1 MKSTSQTA
9 ILLGALVAVVFV
21 VTFLSQWVS
30 SGDKGNGGGK
40 TKVATTANGNAKKL
54 EFPQNAAND
63 SFLVEMSPETGSYDF
78 WFKNPNDAPIE
89 VALESRSCKCAS
101 VKLTTLTSEEEQE
114 FRNAP
119 RYAAAQVLAAAA
131 NPLAGIGTTYVVAQ
145 RHGFCFPG
153 ERWQTLGDADPDKA
167 LPLPVVPPHG
177 TGFVRVGWDGKV
189 HGNQRLKAAIFMNAK
204 GDDARANAILEV
216 AVQFTPALTV
226 SPASVDLNT
235 PIREGKSASG
245 SFYCWSFTRAGFHL
259 DPRAKDNDPCFECET
274 IAIDPEDV
282 QHLAGKDAPPIR
294 TAYRVKVT
302 VHSNR
307 GGRSL
312 DLGPFT
318 HDVEVTSDSQTKFS
332 SVVRVTGAIEGNIRV
347 VSENGRDLINLE
359 DFKSAK
365 GVSKDVTL
373 EADNDVSLAVES
385 KAPSYLTVKLNEAAR
400 GATGKKQWLLR
411 VTIPPDRAD
420 GKMPPESRVVLK
432 TDETPARRIRIPVRG
447 HASN

>member
-30 SGDKGNGGGK
+30 SGDKPNVTGPKDGRP
-40 TKVATTANGNAKKL
+40 TVDANAKKL
-54 EFPQNAAND
+54 EFPQTAAND

-78 WFKNPNDAPIE
+78 WFKNPHDKPIE
-89 VALESRSCKCAS
+89 VALESKSCKCAS
-101 VKLTTLTSEEEQE
+101 VKLTTLTTSEEQE
-114 FRNAP
+114 YRNAP

-131 NPLAGIGTTYVVAQ
+131 NPLAGIGTTAAITQ
-145 RHGFCFPG
+145 RHGFCLPG
-153 ERWQTLGDADPDKA
+153 ERWQALGDADPDKA
-167 LPLPVVPPHG
+167 LPVVPPHA
-177 TGFVRVGWDGKV
+177 TGFLRVGWDGKA

-204 GDDARANAILEV
+204 GEDSRSSAILEV
-216 AVQFTPALTV
+216 AVQFSPALNV

-245 SFYCWSFTRAGFHL
+245 SFYCWSLTRAGFHL
-259 DPRAKDNDPCFECET
+259 DAHAKDNDPCFECET

-312 DLGPFT
+312 DLGPFA
-318 HDVEVTSDSQTKFS
+318 HDVEVHSDSQAQFS
-332 SVVRVTGAIEGNIRV
+332 SVVRVSGAIEGNIRV
-347 VSENGRDLINLE
+347 ASESGRDLINLE

-373 EADNDVSLAVES
+373 EADNDVSLTLES
-385 KAPSYLTVKLNEAAR
+385 KAPSYLGVKLNEAPR
-400 GATGKKQWLLR
+400 GANGKKQWLLK
-411 VTIPPDRAD
+411 VTIPADRAD
-420 GKMPPESRVVLK
+420 GKMPTESGVVLK
-432 TDETPARRIRIPVRG
+432 TDEKPPRRIRIPVRG

>member
-30 SGDKGNGGGK
+30 SGDKGSDPGK
-40 TKVATTANGNAKKL
+40 QKTTPTVDGNAKKL
-54 EFPQNAAND
+54 EFPQTAAND

-78 WFKNPNDAPIE
+78 WFKNPNDKPIE
-89 VALESRSCKCAS
+89 VSLESKSCKCAK
-101 VKLTTLTSEEEQE
+101 VELTTLTSEEEQE
-114 FRNAP
+114 FRNGA
-119 RYAAAQVLAAAA
+119 RFAAAQVLATAA
-131 NPLAGIGTTYVVAQ
+131 NPLAGIGTTAVIARRV
-145 RHGFCFPG
+145 GFYFPG
-153 ERWQTLGDADPDKA
+153 DRWLTLGDPDPAK
-167 LPLPVVPPHG
+167 PLPAVPPHS

-189 HGNQRLKAAIFMNAK
+189 NGHQRLKAAILMNAK
-204 GDDARANAILEV
+204 GEDARANVVLEV
-216 AVQFTPALTV
+216 AVQFTPALNLSAT
-226 SPASVDLNT
+226 SVDLNT

-245 SFYCWSFTRAGFHL
+245 SFYCWSFTRAGFDIL
-259 DPRAKDNDPCFECET
+259 AREKDNDPCFECET

-282 QHLAGKDAPPIR
+282 QHLAAKDAPPIR

-312 DLGPFT
+312 DLGPFA
-318 HDVEVTSDSQTKFS
+318 HNLEVTSEAQPSFS
-332 SVVRVTGAIEGNIRV
+332 NVVRVSGAIEGNIRV

-365 GVSKDVTL
+365 GASKEVTL
-373 EADNDVSLAVES
+373 EADNEVSLTVDS
-385 KAPSYLTVKLNEAAR
+385 KAPSYLGVKLNEAPRA
-400 GATGKKQWLLR
+400 ANGKKQWSLK

-420 GKMPPESRVVLK
+420 GRMPTESGVVLK
-432 TDETPARRIRIPVRG
+432 TNEQPPRRIRIPVRG